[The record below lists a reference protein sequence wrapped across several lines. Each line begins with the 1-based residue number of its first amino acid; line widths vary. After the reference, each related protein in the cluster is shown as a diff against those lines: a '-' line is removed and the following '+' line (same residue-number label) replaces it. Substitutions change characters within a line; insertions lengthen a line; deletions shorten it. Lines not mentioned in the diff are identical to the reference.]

1 MTESQDLLITTLE
14 FLAAVVVLFTTIA
27 VIYMT
32 LKLIKKMT
40 NIRMPRLRLPRLKL
54 PKLPK
59 RKKIEK
65 KQERRTENMSK
76 EAKEGTTFNDVFMF
90 MIAVPLVLLWV
101 GFAGFVI
108 HSGLGKPEVL
118 ENIEAYTT
126 LIAILGGPALLII
139 KDALDVWKQEQAEKT
154 AFYKIKAQSVIDY
167 NESTQKQRQMIEQ
180 KAQEQAHKVESEMTA
195 SKTEG
200 ITLPIKG
207 KK

>member
-1 MTESQDLLITTLE
+1 MVESTDLLITTLE
-14 FLAAVVVLFTTIA
+14 ILAAVLILFIA
-27 VIYMT
+27 TLPIYII
-32 LKLIKKMT
+32 LRLIRKMV

-108 HSGLGKPEVL
+108 YSGIGKPQVL
-118 ENIEAYTT
+118 ENIESYTT

-139 KDALDVWKQEQAEKT
+139 KDALDVWKNEQAEKT
-154 AFYKIKAQSVIDY
+154 AFYKIKAQAVIDY
-167 NESTQKQRQMIEQ
+167 NDSTQKQRQMVEA
-180 KAQEQAHKVESEMTA
+180 KAQEQAHKIESEITD

>member
-1 MTESQDLLITTLE
+1 M
-14 FLAAVVVLFTTIA
+14 LAAMSTVFIIMCA
-27 VIYMT
+27 KYVIN
-32 LKLIKKMT
+32 LLSRIS
-40 NIRMPRLRLPRLKL
+40 LKL
-54 PKLPK
+54 PSLKIPK
-59 RKKIEK
+59 RQKIEVK
-65 KQERRTENMSK
+65 KTQKERRTENMSK
-76 EAKEGTTFNDVFMF
+76 EKGEGVTFNDIFMF

-108 HSGLGKPEVL
+108 HSGLNDAAVL
-118 ENIEAYTT
+118 DQIEGYTT

-154 AFYKIKAQSVIDY
+154 AFYKTKAQAVIDY
-167 NESTQKQRQMIEQ
+167 NNA
-180 KAQEQAHKVESEMTA
+180 AQEQAQDIESKAQAQAHKIESEKTD